1 MSRTVLITGAASGIG
16 KACADL
22 AQSRGWQP
30 IRVDLREG
38 DVVADL
44 SKPEGREHMI
54 RETTIRSGGKLDAV
68 IACAGVAT
76 VKPELA
82 IPVNFFGAVATLA
95 GLRTLLSRG
104 DRPRAV
110 AIASWAALMSP
121 DPALVDA
128 CLDGKDEAAVL
139 ERVQGISDPQFL
151 YPVSKAALARWV
163 RRHAIMPDWAG
174 AGILLNA
181 IAPGLVR
188 TPMVASIT
196 ENPDARA
203 ALAQHMPMP
212 IGRDAEPREM
222 AELLL
227 WLASPENSMIVG
239 QIIFADG
246 GAEATV
252 RGDQRF

>member
-1 MSRTVLITGAASGIG
+1 MNRTVVITGSASGIG

-22 AQSRGWQP
+22 AEERGWRP

-38 DVVADL
+38 DIAADL
-44 SKPEGREHMI
+44 SRPEGRDTMI
-54 RETTIRSGGKLDAV
+54 RKCAELSGGTLDAV
-68 IACAGVAT
+68 IACAGVAIDNGQ
-76 VKPELA
+76 LA
-82 IPVNFFGAVATLA
+82 IPVNYFGMVATLG
-95 GLRTLLSRG
+95 GLRPLLAQG
-104 DRPRAV
+104 AQPRAV
-110 AIASWAALMSP
+110 GIASWAALMSP
-121 DPALVDA
+121 DAALVEA
-128 CLDGKDEAAVL
+128 CLRGDEAAVL
-139 ERVQGISDPQFL
+139 AQTRTTTDPQVL
-151 YPVSKAALARWV
+151 YPASKAALARWV
-163 RRHAIMPDWAG
+163 RRNAVTKEWAG

-196 ENPDARA
+196 GDASARA

-227 WLASPENSMIVG
+227 WLASPANSMIVG
-239 QIIFADG
+239 QVLFADG
-246 GAEATV
+246 GAEASV